1 MKTIKF
7 IGDPQNAG
15 HGPDVI
21 DFYGL
26 EMTKGKNVK
35 CDDPAIIAKAEGS
48 SHFVVEAVKLGR
60 PPKVKYGQNSE

>member
-7 IGDPQNAG
+7 IGDPRNDFQGAKE
-15 HGPDVI
+15 I
-21 DFYGL
+21 EFYGL
-26 EMTKGKNVK
+26 ILKKGKAVK
-35 CDDPAIIAKAEGS
+35 CSDPLMIAKATGS